1 MKILIIFSIDARLV
15 ISDFHV
21 SWITEKT
28 MEMRFEDNSTAEI
41 RLKATSNI
49 PGLETPCLFSG
60 KFVKDPRSTIAVFGC
75 KSSNLTSLSIN
86 SKFVTDGL
94 IDLTLIKEMTYEFI
108 PDLEP
113 TLNEL
118 ENDVVAPTRRKRQVL
133 RNEGEDTFIPPENPR
148 KPRRKYRK
156 QLPGKVS
163 LKTKVMYD
171 TSLLKHFGNSDT
183 RTKEWISAVVEL
195 AKPRMAHSSLTLP
208 IEISVEN
215 VGFLNREIKADS
227 PSIYSLRPTSLTSY
241 FCADFGGGV
250 IGVAWLGVACRTDRY
265 AVNINELYTEIN
277 SELAT
282 ARIYAHELGHNLGME

>member
-1 MKILIIFSIDARLV
+1 
-15 ISDFHV
+15 
-21 SWITEKT
+21 
-28 MEMRFEDNSTAEI
+28 MRFEDNSTAEI

-250 IGVAWLGVACRTDRY
+250 IGVAWLGVACRMDKY
-265 AVNINELYTEIN
+265 AVNINELYTEVN

-282 ARIYAHELGHNLGME
+282 ARVYAHELGHNLGME